1 MNKKKKIILIVIIVV
16 IALALIIGGIYL
28 ITSKEKTPKKEEK
41 EVISVDDATIQD
53 LYNLMHLAN
62 TITPTTQ
69 FQNGEFYYNL
79 DEATIKD
86 FTEESIYALVLSHA
100 IAFDNKVSSSIPLI
114 NMETIAK
121 RIFGESFKWKTK
133 TFPTTPNFIY
143 NEDSETYDLEG
154 SYIDEYERPVIGKII
169 NSTVEGDII
178 TIVEVAVFKGENGY
192 YKDYNRQVL
201 VREYQKDQD
210 EFLFTDE
217 EMDHLD
223 RFEYRFRKNEAGY
236 AFESVKRIKNIRN
249 EL

>member
-1 MNKKKKIILIVIIVV
+1 MVCEIFNFKKC
-16 IALALIIGGIYL
+16 
-28 ITSKEKTPKKEEK
+28 
-41 EVISVDDATIQD
+41 
-53 LYNLMHLAN
+53 
-62 TITPTTQ
+62 
-69 FQNGEFYYNL
+69 
-79 DEATIKD
+79 
-86 FTEESIYALVLSHA
+86 LS
-100 IAFDNKVSSSIPLI
+100 S
-114 NMETIAK
+114 
-121 RIFGESFKWKTK
+121 
-133 TFPTTPNFIY
+133 
-143 NEDSETYDLEG
+143 G

-178 TIVEVAVFKGENGY
+178 AIVEVAVFKGENGY

-201 VREYQKDQD
+201 VREYQKEQD